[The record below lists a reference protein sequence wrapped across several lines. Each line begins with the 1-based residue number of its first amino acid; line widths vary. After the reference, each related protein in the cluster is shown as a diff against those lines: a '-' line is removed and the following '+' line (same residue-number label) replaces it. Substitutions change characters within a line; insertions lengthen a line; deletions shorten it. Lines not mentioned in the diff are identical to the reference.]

1 MEDLSLQHRVASYEC
16 GADMLMKPESFM
28 HCCQEIA
35 EQHADLN
42 GLGYDWG
49 MSHHLIWVETQGD
62 FEFIRRPRWKEVV
75 TLRTNTGRASAL
87 QARRFVE
94 MTDAE
99 GQVLA
104 RADLMW
110 VLIDVSTR
118 RPMPLKRVRLNLEQE
133 CPPLIQTPFPALPE
147 EETVTEVGTVTGEA
161 SLIAPQRDV
170 DFNGHINNG
179 SYFIWV
185 MDTLPAALLPAGE
198 PKRIRLNF
206 RHESHRGDAILLK
219 HIRSGQQTQ
228 HHLSSDGEARADV
241 CILWF

>member
-35 EQHADLN
+35 EQHADIN

-94 MTDAE
+94 MTDAD
-99 GQVLA
+99 GKVLA

-110 VLIDVSTR
+110 VLIDVDTR
-118 RPMPLKRVRLNLEQE
+118 RPMPLKRVQLNLAQE
-133 CPPLIQTPFPALPE
+133 CPSLIQSTFPDLPE
-147 EETVTEVGTVTGEA
+147 AEAEVGES
-161 SLIAPQRDV
+161 SLIAPQHDV

-185 MDTLPAALLPAGE
+185 MDTLPNDLLPTGE
-198 PKRIRLNF
+198 PRRIRLHF
-206 RHESHRGDAILLK
+206 RHESHQGDAIQVK
-219 HIRSGQQTQ
+219 HARAGQQTL
-228 HHLSSDGEARADV
+228 HRLSCNGEARADV
-241 CILWF
+241 DILWL